1 MSSRGALVAGKFPIS
16 MTTLTNA
23 QAALRWLT
31 RPAPDLGEVRE
42 ALASIVKDAV
52 RAGDV
57 VGRIRDLMK
66 KTPPRKDL
74 LDVLIW
80 AAALPAVAITS
91 IPPAIREHDL
101 GIGAPRGLRTRPGA
115 SPSTPSQRRAGRLA
129 AAAASELWDG
139 LWAQRPQR
147 QIGQYFR

>member
-1 MSSRGALVAGKFPIS
+1 

-115 SPSTPSQRRAGRLA
+115 SPSTQAQRRSPSTQAQRRPGRLA
-129 AAAASELWDG
+129 AAAASELWVDCG
-139 LWAQRPQR
+139 HSGRS
-147 QIGQYFR
+147 GK